1 MTAMAYDPLARIDY
15 KDSTVVYS
23 AFGRLGWPIRNAAC
37 GYAEWDHWDADGC
50 DLQLVNVQSHG
61 EWVSPGTQLS
71 WGITPG
77 RTKQKQRMDC

>member
-1 MTAMAYDPLARIDY
+1 MTATAYDPLARIDY

-61 EWVSPGTQLS
+61 SSERWPNLRRSKLHEDHS
-71 WGITPG
+71 ERAIYC
-77 RTKQKQRMDC
+77 DF